1 MDSFSNEQIAGLL
14 QSFFQQIVTKE
25 DLKNFATRE
34 DIRELQQNQ
43 PVAAGLE
50 EKRRSSPEFEQV
62 RQRISENQTA
72 IDTLYQELAN
82 NKQLLAL
89 LNSEIKSLHQEI
101 SFVNGS
107 VKEIRENLTR
117 MQLEKQMLQTE
128 NSELLHNIDANT
140 RVIGKMAAVVTD
152 LSLKIEQSVSKDEIK
167 LLRNEMIERLDGII
181 RRFEIFEQEQ
191 ISLKSAMKRVEK
203 IQREEMQ
210 RNDSQ
215 DANLKVQQ
223 EKILQIEQK
232 ISQVG

>member
-1 MDSFSNEQIAGLL
+1 MDSFSNEQIAAML
-14 QSFFQQIVTKE
+14 QRFFQQIVTKE

-34 DIRELQQNQ
+34 DILELQQNP
-43 PVAAGLE
+43 PVVAGPE
-50 EKRRSSPEFEQV
+50 GNRRSSPDFDQL
-62 RQRISENQTA
+62 RQRISENQSA
-72 IDTLYQELAN
+72 IDTLYQELGN

-89 LNSEIKSLHQEI
+89 LNTEIKSLRQEI

-152 LSLKIEQSVSKDEIK
+152 LSLKIEQGVSKDEIK

-191 ISLKSAMKRVEK
+191 VSLKSAMKRMEK

-215 DANLKVQQ
+215 DASLKIQQ
-223 EKILQIEQK
+223 EKITGIEQK